1 MSSGA
6 QNVAKQ
12 LEAFCKQKGADLFGI
27 ADLKPASAFLASH
40 GDPIAMGFPRAI
52 SIGMQ
57 VNDMIVENHTPEEP
71 RGKSLYWHHVY
82 EVVSAS
88 LNFLTYD
95 MSRWLTRHGWDALPV
110 PASMPYDLKKRQGV
124 ISHKLPAHLAGLG
137 WIGKNCLL
145 LTQEFGPRI
154 RFASVLTDAPLPVGQ
169 TKDKKC
175 GKCRICIDACPVKAF
190 TNVEFSPLDAVDVRF
205 DAAKCSEYRSKH
217 PCGICV
223 ASCPIGN
230 TAKKRRRDTRI

>member
-1 MSSGA
+1 MSSKDYRIKFPFSYPKIKIGRKIMSSGA

-110 PASMPYDLKKRQGV
+110 PASMPYDLKKRQGM
-124 ISHKLPAHLAGLG
+124 
-137 WIGKNCLL
+137 N
-145 LTQEFGPRI
+145 T
-154 RFASVLTDAPLPVGQ
+154 T
-169 TKDKKC
+169 
-175 GKCRICIDACPVKAF
+175 
-190 TNVEFSPLDAVDVRF
+190 
-205 DAAKCSEYRSKH
+205 SELVVS
-217 PCGICV
+217 
-223 ASCPIGN
+223 
-230 TAKKRRRDTRI
+230 